1 MITSPPPASET
12 VKEWM
17 SFGGQQR
24 VLRHDAA
31 ATGTPMELSVFVPPG
46 GGAGRPV
53 VVFLSGL
60 TCTWENVTTKGGYQR
75 VAAELGLVVVCP
87 DTSPRG
93 DAVPDDEG
101 YDLGQGAGFYIDATR
116 DPWAEHFRMG
126 SYVEDELPEVIAS
139 LGLASDRMGLL
150 GHSMGGHGA
159 LTLGLKNPTRWAC
172 LSAFAPIVAPSEV
185 PWGTKAFSAYLGEDR
200 SVWRQHDACAL
211 LGTHRHPAEILIDQ
225 GEADAF
231 LAQQL
236 QTHRFT
242 AAAEAAEQPARIR
255 MHAGYD
261 HSYYTIATFMEDHL
275 RHHAAILGA

>member
-1 MITSPPPASET
+1 MITAPHSPPET
-12 VKEWM
+12 IKEWK
-17 SFGGQQR
+17 SFGGRQL
-24 VLRHDAA
+24 VLRHDSA
-31 ATGTPMELSVFVPPG
+31 ATSTPMELSVFLPEG

-60 TCTWENVTTKGGYQR
+60 TCTWENVTTKGGFQR
-75 VAAELGLVVVCP
+75 AAAELGLVVVCP

-93 DAVPDDEG
+93 EGVPDDEA
-101 YDLGQGAGFYIDATR
+101 YDLGQGAGFYLNATR
-116 DPWAEHFRMG
+116 APWAEHFRMG
-126 SYVEDELPEVIAS
+126 AYVEEELPGVIAS
-139 LGLASDRMGLL
+139 LGLASARMGLF

-159 LTLGLKNPTRWAC
+159 LTLGLKNTTRRAS

-185 PWGTKAFSAYLGEDR
+185 PWGTKAFAAYLGDDR
-200 SVWRQHDACAL
+200 TAWRDHDACAL
-211 LGTHRHPAEILIDQ
+211 LSKHKHPAEILVDQ

-231 LAQQL
+231 LAEQL

-255 MHAGYD
+255 RHAGYD

-275 RHHAAILGA
+275 RHHAGILGA